1 MEVDREDGRTA
12 TMLRPLACSR
22 SVLNRAHGSASWSQG
37 DTKVLAAVFGPKA
50 GTKKTENPEKASIE
64 VIWKPKTGQIGK
76 LEREYEMILKRTLQS
91 ICILTINPN
100 TTTSVI
106 IQKAYDALHL
116 ISEFQPPSAPS
127 ISMQLLSHPHSPALV
142 QHLRKSCCKFILC
155 VYLQVVNDDG
165 ALLPCAINAACA
177 ALVDA
182 GISLKHLAVAICCC
196 LAETGCV
203 ILDPT
208 KQEEQK
214 MKAFV
219 YLVFPNS
226 VLSVQVSVPTNAE
239 PMEHGII
246 TSVTHGAMSVEDYF
260 YCLKSGR
267 AATAKLSNF
276 LRSRLQNRLPSDLLA
291 DT

>member
-1 MEVDREDGRTA
+1 MEIDRADGRSS
-12 TMLRPLACSR
+12 TMLRPVACSR
-22 SVLNRAHGSASWSQG
+22 NVLNRAHGSASWSHG
-37 DTKVLAAVFGPKA
+37 DTKVLAAVYGPKA
-50 GTKKTENPEKASIE
+50 GTKKNENPEKASIE
-64 VIWKPKTGQIGK
+64 ILWKPKTGQIGK

-91 ICILTINPN
+91 ICILTVNPN

-106 IQKAYDALHL
+106 
-116 ISEFQPPSAPS
+116 
-127 ISMQLLSHPHSPALV
+127 V
-142 QHLRKSCCKFILC
+142 
-155 VYLQVVNDDG
+155 QVVNDDG

-182 GISLKHLAVAICCC
+182 GISLRHLAVAICCC

-208 KQEEQK
+208 KEEEQK

-226 VLSVQVSVPTNAE
+226 VLSVQEVSGHSNTE
-239 PMEHGII
+239 TMEHGII
-246 TSVTHGAMSVEDYF
+246 TSITHGAMSVEDYF
-260 YCLKSGR
+260 NCLKSGQ

-276 LRSRLQNRLPSDLLA
+276 LRKRLQNQLPSDLLGE
-291 DT
+291 T